1 MECPEPEYGVSDVQ
15 DGRAKISGRMGFLE
29 ILQIGQWVV
38 GGSEVNC
45 QLLFRS
51 TRLKP
56 MDTIWMDSV
65 EPKDGII

>member
-1 MECPEPEYGVSDVQ
+1 MECPEPEYEVSDVQ
-15 DGRAKISGRMGFLE
+15 DGQAKISGRMGFLE

-56 MDTIWMDSV
+56 LDYIWMDSS